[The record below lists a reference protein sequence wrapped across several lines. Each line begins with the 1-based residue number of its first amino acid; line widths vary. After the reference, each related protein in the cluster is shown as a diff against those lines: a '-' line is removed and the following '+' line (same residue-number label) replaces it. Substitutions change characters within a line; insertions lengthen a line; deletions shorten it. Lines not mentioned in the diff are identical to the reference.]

1 MGYVGTYFIEE
12 FEKTKRE
19 FEKKYGWTFPD
30 PDSEKY
36 LDYVRKMRENLL
48 ALKDFYIQENR
59 RMKQSWLQHP
69 GVSRPP
75 ETPQQ
80 LEQKLDEIDKAIA
93 FWEKKEEEY
102 LVRHM
107 SFFSQLKWNFNK
119 NWEEMREK
127 RRKKVE
133 AASKNPPGGA
143 GG

>member
-19 FEKKYGWTFPD
+19 FEK
-30 PDSEKY
+30 
-36 LDYVRKMRENLL
+36 NLL